1 MDIQTI
7 LVAAPGYI
15 VTLYAALAVLGKLP
29 ARLQKWDK
37 ARIETEHHKIVM
49 DEQLARIAP
58 LAEDFRTLVENQAAI
73 MKGVMPN
80 GGGSLA
86 DKMTRIESEVKVMKC
101 DIAELLREKTIR
113 MQEQAN
119 HAGKIAI
126 LEARVEKVERKAV

>member
-29 ARLQKWDK
+29 TRLQRWDK
-37 ARIETEHHKIVM
+37 QRVEAEHHKIVM
-49 DEQLARIAP
+49 EEQLSQIAP
-58 LAEDFRTLVENQAAI
+58 LAEDLRTLVENQAAI
-73 MKGVMPN
+73 MKVVMPN
-80 GGGSLA
+80 GGGSLSDKVTRVDA
-86 DKMTRIESEVKVMKC
+86 DLKVVKS
-101 DIAELLREKTIR
+101 DIAELLREKTFR

-126 LEARVEKVERKAV
+126 LEARVEKIEKKAV